1 MSMGYDCGES
11 FWDEAREVA
20 HRLGEVLDAFED
32 AFEDEPPTPVGV
44 RCNAVVTITNAQGA
58 PMADFTLPVTST
70 ATLHVDYTWFDAHG
84 NPIDMSPVPASP
96 NAIYAVSDPSVAS
109 VDPSAGTVT
118 PLGPIAAGLAGTVTN
133 PDGSP
138 LSDPAGI
145 VTFTVVPVLFD
156 TVAGPPAAATATLS
170 IA

>member
-1 MSMGYDCGES
+1 
-11 FWDEAREVA
+11 
-20 HRLGEVLDAFED
+20 
-32 AFEDEPPTPVGV
+32 
-44 RCNAVVTITNAQGA
+44 
-58 PMADFTLPVTST
+58 MADFILPVTST
-70 ATLHVDYTWFDAHG
+70 AILSVAYTWFDAHG
-84 NPIDMSPVPASP
+84 NPIDPASVPASP

-118 PLGPIAAGLAGTVTN
+118 PLGPIALAIAGTVTN

-145 VTFTVVPVLFD
+145 VTFTVLPVLFD